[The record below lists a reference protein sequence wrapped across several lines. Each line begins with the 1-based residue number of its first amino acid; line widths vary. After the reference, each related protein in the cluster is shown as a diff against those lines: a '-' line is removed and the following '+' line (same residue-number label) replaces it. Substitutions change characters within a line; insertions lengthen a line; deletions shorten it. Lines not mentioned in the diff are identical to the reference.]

1 MNDSHDIG
9 KLLDIMATLRNPD
22 GGCPWD
28 LAQDFSTIAPYTIE
42 EAYEV
47 ADAIDRGDLTDLKD
61 ELGDLLLQVVFHAQ
75 MAKERGAFEFGD
87 VVAAICDK
95 MTRRHPHVFDAI
107 GCANAAGGR
116 MPGAAAEEARKDD
129 AEAQLQHWEDLKRAE
144 RAAKGDVDTSA
155 LAGIS
160 RGLPEWQRA
169 VKLQHK
175 AAKVGFDWPGP
186 EPVLEKLHEEIE
198 EVRVEF
204 AAVAASPGD
213 AAARDRLEDELGD
226 ILFVCANLARH
237 AKVDM
242 GSALRRANLKFERRF
257 RTMEALAAA
266 DGGLAGQSLEAQD
279 RYWDRAKA
287 AEKGAAS

>member
-1 MNDSHDIG
+1 MSDPKDIAS
-9 KLLDIMATLRNPD
+9 LLAIMAKLRDPD

-28 LAQDFSTIAPYTIE
+28 LEQDFSTIAPYTIE

-47 ADAIDRGDLTDLKD
+47 ADAIDRSDLGDLKD

-75 MAKERGAFEFGD
+75 MAQEQGAFEFGD

-95 MTRRHPHVFDAI
+95 MLRRHPHVFGD
-107 GCANAAGGR
+107 
-116 MPGAAAEEARKDD
+116 ESRKDNAD
-129 AEAQLQHWEDLKRAE
+129 AQLQHWEDLKRAE
-144 RAAKGDVDTSA
+144 RAARGESDASA

-175 AAKVGFDWPGP
+175 AAKVGFDWPDP
-186 EPVLEKLHEEIE
+186 APVLGKLHEEIE
-198 EVRVEF
+198 EVRAEF
-204 AAVAASPGD
+204 AAVAANPGD
-213 AAARDRLEDELGD
+213 AAARDRLEDEIGD

-237 AKVDM
+237 AKVDF
-242 GSALRRANLKFERRF
+242 GAALRRANHKFERRF
-257 RTMEALAAA
+257 RAMEALAEA

-279 RYWDRAKA
+279 RYWVRAKQ
-287 AEKGAAS
+287 AERTGERKGDA

>member
-1 MNDSHDIG
+1 MSDTRDNDTRDIAS
-9 KLLDIMATLRNPD
+9 LLAIMAKLRDPD

-47 ADAIDRGDLTDLKD
+47 ADAIDRGDLGDLKD
-61 ELGDLLLQVVFHAQ
+61 ELGDLLLQVAFHAQ
-75 MAKERGAFEFGD
+75 MAKEQGAFEFGD
-87 VVAAICDK
+87 VVAAICYK
-95 MTRRHPHVFDAI
+95 MTRRHPHVF
-107 GCANAAGGR
+107 
-116 MPGAAAEEARKDD
+116 AEEARRSD
-129 AEAQLQHWEDLKRAE
+129 ADAQLQHWEDLKRAE
-144 RAAKGDVDTSA
+144 REAKGDADASA

-198 EVRVEF
+198 EVRAEF
-204 AAVAASPGD
+204 AAVAAAPED
-213 AAARDRLEDELGD
+213 ADAHDRLEDELGD

-237 AKVDM
+237 AKVDV
-242 GSALRRANLKFERRF
+242 GNALRRANLKFERRF
-257 RTMEALAAA
+257 RAMEAMAAA

-287 AEKGAAS
+287 MEKEAT

>member
-1 MNDSHDIG
+1 MSEPG
-9 KLLDIMATLRNPD
+9 PVEPRQVESLLAIMAKLRDPD

-47 ADAIDRGDLTDLKD
+47 ADAVDRNDLVDLKD

-75 MAKERGAFEFGD
+75 MAKEQGAFEFAD

-95 MTRRHPHVFDAI
+95 MTRRHPHVF
-107 GCANAAGGR
+107 AG
-116 MPGAAAEEARKDD
+116 EARKDD
-129 AEAQLQHWEDLKRAE
+129 ADAQLRHWEELKRAE
-144 RAAKGDVDTSA
+144 RAAKGDADTSA

-198 EVRVEF
+198 EVRAEF
-204 AAVAASPGD
+204 AAVAASPDD

-242 GSALRRANLKFERRF
+242 GSALRRANQKFERRF
-257 RTMEALAAA
+257 RAMEALAAA

-287 AEKGAAS
+287 AEKGAAA

>member
-1 MNDSHDIG
+1 MSDTRDNGSRDIAS
-9 KLLDIMATLRNPD
+9 LLAIMAKLRDPD

-47 ADAIDRGDLTDLKD
+47 ADAIDRGDLGDLKD

-75 MAKERGAFEFGD
+75 MAREQGAFEFGD

-95 MTRRHPHVFDAI
+95 MTRRHPHVFGD
-107 GCANAAGGR
+107 
-116 MPGAAAEEARKDD
+116 EARRDNAD
-129 AEAQLQHWEDLKRAE
+129 SQLQHWEALKRAE
-144 RAAKGDVDTSA
+144 REAKGDADTSA

-175 AAKVGFDWPGP
+175 AAKVGFDWPDP
-186 EPVLEKLHEEIE
+186 APVLEKLHEEIE
-198 EVRVEF
+198 EVRAEF
-204 AAVAASPGD
+204 AAVAAAPDD
-213 AAARDRLEDELGD
+213 ADAHDRLEDELGD

-237 AKVDM
+237 AKVDV

-257 RTMEALAAA
+257 RTMEALAAV

-287 AEKGAAS
+287 AEKEAGK

>member
-95 MTRRHPHVFDAI
+95 MTRRHPHVFDAH

-257 RTMEALAAA
+257 RAMEALAAA